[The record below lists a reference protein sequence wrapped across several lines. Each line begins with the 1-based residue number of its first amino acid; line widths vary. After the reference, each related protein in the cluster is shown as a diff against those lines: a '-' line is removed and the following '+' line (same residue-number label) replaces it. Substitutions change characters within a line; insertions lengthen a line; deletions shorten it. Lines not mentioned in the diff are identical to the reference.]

1 MTDLVTVDRGPVA
14 LLRLTNPPLNLVTLE
29 LTAQLETALGEL
41 RNATEVRVVVVAGN
55 ARAFCAGSDIKEFET
70 LHGRVGEGKLV
81 REGSVYRALAELPMP
96 TIAAIEGNA
105 LGGGLELALC
115 CDLRV
120 AAESALL
127 GLPEVSL
134 GAIPGSGGTQ
144 RLTRLVG
151 PGWAKR
157 LILTG
162 DPVDSA
168 LAHQI
173 GLVEYM
179 SARGEAEAVALE
191 IARTVASRG
200 PLAVREAKQLIDL
213 AVDTPLA
220 EGLASELAASERVFS
235 SEDLLEGA
243 RAFAGKRPP
252 RFIGR

>member
-1 MTDLVTVDRGPVA
+1 MSDLVTVERGPVA

-41 RNATEVRVVVVAGN
+41 ADATEVRAVVVAGN
-55 ARAFCAGSDIKEFET
+55 ARAFCAGSDIKEFEA
-70 LHGRVGEGKLV
+70 LHGRVGEGKLL
-81 REGSVYRALAELPMP
+81 REGAVYQALAQLPMP

-120 AAESALL
+120 AAASALL

-162 DPVDSA
+162 DPIDSA

-173 GLVEYM
+173 GLVEYI
-179 SARGEAEAVALE
+179 APPGRAEAVAFE
-191 IARTVASRG
+191 IAGTVASRG

-213 AVDTPLA
+213 AVDTTLG
-220 EGLASELAASERVFS
+220 EGLASELDASERVFS

-243 RAFAGKRPP
+243 RAFIGKRPS
-252 RFIGR
+252 RFSGR

>member
-1 MTDLVTVDRGPVA
+1 MTDLVTVEWGQVA

-29 LTAQLETALGEL
+29 LTAQLEIALGEL
-41 RNATEVRVVVVAGN
+41 VHATEVRAVVVAGN
-55 ARAFCAGSDIKEFET
+55 ARAFCAGSDIKEFEA
-70 LHGRVGEGKLV
+70 LHGRVGEGKLL
-81 REGSVYRALAELPMP
+81 REGAVYQALAELPMP

-173 GLVEYM
+173 GLVEYV

-191 IARTVASRG
+191 IAGTVASRG
-200 PLAVREAKQLIDL
+200 PLAVREAKRLIDV
-213 AVDTPLA
+213 AVDRPLA
-220 EGLASELAASERVFS
+220 EGLTAELAASERVFS

-252 RFIGR
+252 RFSGL